1 MGLWGFLTG
10 APTPPLSAGAPTLAA
25 PGSGD
30 SLAAAIVGDIF
41 GALPKE
47 VITREVAQRV
57 PELKRALTAHQ
68 ALVAPL
74 RFEKYEGDTKVPAQP
89 YWVSSCDYPRMSRFI
104 ALKLLTAELFWEGLG
119 VLACRLDTEGNVYDW
134 VTVPRHLWSMDHSTG
149 QVTLHESIP
158 AEFRM
163 RVVLVPLGANGLIID
178 GIDSIRQA
186 RKLELARQNRLDAP
200 PASTELHVTNAQYD
214 EMTRDEQAELVAAYV
229 ENRNKYSV
237 SVTKSFVEVKE
248 RGTTGQLDLFESAKN
263 SLRLELAMHASVPA
277 QFVSGGKE
285 GGANGE
291 MNYNGVG
298 GPTGELWSFGSSTYA
313 LAIAA
318 ALSGDDVVG
327 PGAEVRAD
335 LSHIS
340 SPAPTALD
348 PEAGDASQEVTP

>member
-1 MGLWGFLTG
+1 MGFWGWLTGEPSPSLSTG
-10 APTPPLSAGAPTLAA
+10 APSLAA

-47 VITREVAQRV
+47 VITRDVAQRV
-57 PELKRALTAHQ
+57 PELKRALSAHQ

-74 RFEKYEGDTKVPAQP
+74 RFEKFDGDTKSPAQP
-89 YWVSSCDYPRMSRFI
+89 YWVSSCDYPGMSRYLSF
-104 ALKLLTAELFWEGLG
+104 KLLTAELFWEGIA

-134 VTVPRHLWSMDHSTG
+134 VTVPRHLWSMDNATG

-163 RVVLVPLGANGLIID
+163 RVVLVPLGANGVMAD

-200 PASTELHVTNAQYD
+200 PASTELHVTNAQFD
-214 EMTRDEQAELVAAYV
+214 EMTREEQAELIATYVA
-229 ENRNKYSV
+229 NRNKYSV
-237 SVTKSFVEVKE
+237 SVTKSFMEVKE
-248 RGTTGQLDLFESAKN
+248 RGTQGQLDLFEDATA
-263 SLRLELAMHASVPA
+263 SLSRSLAMHAGVPSA
-277 QFVSGGKE
+277 FVESSAKGG
-285 GGANGE
+285 GGAMSYSNE
-291 MNYNGVG
+291 
-298 GPTGELWSFGSSTYA
+298 TDRQSELWTYGSAAYA
-313 LAIAA
+313 YAIVA

-335 LSHIS
+335 LSHFS
-340 SPAPTALD
+340 VPAPTSID
-348 PEAGDASQEVTP
+348 PEAGDASQEVQS